1 MISSRL
7 IKILSLL
14 LVFWSCNKEDKDVF
28 TSSVDTTDTV
38 WVDNSPTSTKT
49 DFQHLLDTLSTP
61 AEIRQISDIKSK
73 QSISFADDVVVD
85 IPASS
90 FKDESGRQAE
100 GPAIVAFWLL
110 NNRGEMIRNHFSNIS
125 NDEAL
130 KTAFAFKLSI
140 IQNGKE
146 LVLSG
151 NKETEIFLGDDNAE
165 SGFKLY
171 KEVPASNRTN
181 WTQTSDGR
189 ISVDRHNSKKG
200 YSIELE
206 QLGWLLAG
214 QEFKSDKSTSITA
227 SLPKIFTNANT
238 KLYVLLNDRKGM
250 LEMGQDK
257 NQKSFFANNIPTN
270 STGVVVSISSI
281 NNNYYLGTQEIELKH
296 KLHIKI
302 NPSIISLAELNAF
315 MDNLQ

>member
-1 MISSRL
+1 MTSTRL
-7 IKILSLL
+7 IKILSVL
-14 LVFWSCNKEDKDVF
+14 LVFGSCKKEGKDVF

-38 WVDNSPTSTKT
+38 WVDNSPTNTKT

-61 AEIRQISDIKSK
+61 AEIQQVSDIKSK
-73 QSISFADDVVVD
+73 QSISFADDVVVEV
-85 IPASS
+85 PPNT

-100 GPAIVAFWLL
+100 GPAIVAFWYL
-110 NNRGEMIRNHFSNIS
+110 NKRGEMIRNHFSNIS

-151 NKETEIFLGDDNAE
+151 NKKTELFLGDDNAE

-181 WTQTSDGR
+181 WTTTSDGK
-189 ISVDRHNSKKG
+189 ISVDKHNSKKG
-200 YSIELE
+200 YSVELE

-214 QEFKSDKSTSITA
+214 QEFKSDKTTSITA
-227 SLPKIFTNANT
+227 SLPKLFTNANT

-270 STGVVVSISSI
+270 SSGVVVSISSI
-281 NNNYYLGTQEIELKH
+281 NNSYYLGTQEVELKH
-296 KLHIKI
+296 KLHIKL
-302 NPSIISLAELNAF
+302 NPNILSLAELDAYMN
-315 MDNLQ
+315 NLQ